1 MKLGPNPKE
10 LTEYLG
16 SLVPVGVL
24 TWALAVLTASYLG
37 IATKIDAAFIS
48 SLVTSVLAVYGI
60 SKKDDGKKGTTIK
73 KTGYSRRIINMN

>member
-48 SLVTSVLAVYGI
+48 SW
-60 SKKDDGKKGTTIK
+60 
-73 KTGYSRRIINMN
+73 

>member
-16 SLVPVGVL
+16 SLVPAAVL
-24 TWALAVLTASYLG
+24 TWALAVLTASYVG

-60 SKKDDGKKGTTIK
+60 SKKRYRQERNYNEESSPHGG
-73 KTGYSRRIINMN
+73 